1 MTELLRTHSL
11 FRAVNRRLSD
21 WSVVHSGLNLS
32 TDWLIVRTRYSKPIK
47 TYWPKTYR
55 LHSFLADRD
64 LDTARLGTASLSSAP
79 WRPLTD
85 TDQQRRGPYKEEK
98 KIVTHQTSQSSQ
110 GSLRT
115 LKKKSNTPTRSEA
128 EKKIEDTNTRDYSY
142 KSENTKKLKRKHQY
156 FSTRALRSSKKLQES
171 RLVHHLVRQLRQK
184 TVSRLDLAYKCN
196 LRNIEFTNKLSRKN
210 TVQ

>member
-85 TDQQRRGPYKEEK
+85 TDQQRRGPYKEERRK
-98 KIVTHQTSQSSQ
+98 LWHTKRHNRVKDLQEFW
-110 GSLRT
+110 RRRA
-115 LKKKSNTPTRSEA
+115 TPTRSEA
-128 EKKIEDTNTRDYSY
+128 GKSRTLTLDYSN
-142 KSENTKKLKRKHQY
+142 KSEKTKKLKRKHQY

-171 RLVHHLVRQLRQK
+171 RLVHHLVR
-184 TVSRLDLAYKCN
+184 
-196 LRNIEFTNKLSRKN
+196 
-210 TVQ
+210 

>member
-85 TDQQRRGPYKEEK
+85 TDQQRRGSYKEENCDTPNVTIESKIFK
-98 KIVTHQTSQSSQ
+98 KFWRRRATSTRSPAEKS
-110 GSLRT
+110 RT
-115 LKKKSNTPTRSEA
+115 L
-128 EKKIEDTNTRDYSY
+128 ILDYSY
-142 KSENTKKLKRKHQY
+142 KSEKTKKLKRKHQY

-171 RLVHHLVRQLRQK
+171 RLVHHLVR
-184 TVSRLDLAYKCN
+184 
-196 LRNIEFTNKLSRKN
+196 
-210 TVQ
+210 

>member
-85 TDQQRRGPYKEEK
+85 TDQQRRGPYKEERRK
-98 KIVTHQTSQSSQ
+98 LWHTKRHNRVEDLQNCEEEEQHQQDLQ
-110 GSLRT
+110 L
-115 LKKKSNTPTRSEA
+115 
-128 EKKIEDTNTRDYSY
+128 KKIEDTNTRLQLQKRENEEAEEKAPIFLY
-142 KSENTKKLKRKHQY
+142 KS
-156 FSTRALRSSKKLQES
+156 SSKQQEA
-171 RLVHHLVRQLRQK
+171 
-184 TVSRLDLAYKCN
+184 T
-196 LRNIEFTNKLSRKN
+196 RKSTSPPPSSIASTEN
-210 TVQ
+210 CQ

>member
-85 TDQQRRGPYKEEK
+85 TDQQRRGPYKEERRK
-98 KIVTHQTSQSSQ
+98 LWHTKRHNRVKDLQEFWRRRATS
-110 GSLRT
+110 
-115 LKKKSNTPTRSEA
+115 TRSEA
-128 EKKIEDTNTRDYSY
+128 EKKSRTLILDYSY
-142 KSENTKKLKRKHQY
+142 KSEKTKKLKRKHQY

-171 RLVHHLVRQLRQK
+171 RLVHHLVR
-184 TVSRLDLAYKCN
+184 
-196 LRNIEFTNKLSRKN
+196 
-210 TVQ
+210 

>member
-85 TDQQRRGPYKEEK
+85 TDQQRRGPYKEERRK
-98 KIVTHQTSQSSQ
+98 LWHTKRHNRVKDLQEFWRRRATSTRSAAGKS
-110 GSLRT
+110 RT
-115 LKKKSNTPTRSEA
+115 L
-128 EKKIEDTNTRDYSY
+128 
-142 KSENTKKLKRKHQY
+142 
-156 FSTRALRSSKKLQES
+156 
-171 RLVHHLVRQLRQK
+171 
-184 TVSRLDLAYKCN
+184 
-196 LRNIEFTNKLSRKN
+196 
-210 TVQ
+210 

>member
-85 TDQQRRGPYKEEK
+85 TDQQRRGPYKEERRK
-98 KIVTHQTSQSSQ
+98 WWHTKRHNRVTN
-110 GSLRT
+110 LRNR
-115 LKKKSNTPTRSEA
+115 KKKSNINKIWSW
-128 EKKIEDTNTRDYSY
+128 EKSRTLILDYSY
-142 KSENTKKLKRKHQY
+142 KGEKTKKLKRKHQY
-156 FSTRALRSSKKLQES
+156 FSSRALRSSKKLQES
-171 RLVHHLVRQLRQK
+171 RLVHHLVR
-184 TVSRLDLAYKCN
+184 
-196 LRNIEFTNKLSRKN
+196 
-210 TVQ
+210 

>member
-85 TDQQRRGPYKEEK
+85 TDQQRRRSYKEEK
-98 KIVTHQTSQSSQ
+98 RRKLWHTKRHNRVKTLQELWRKRATHQQD
-110 GSLRT
+110 
-115 LKKKSNTPTRSEA
+115 LKL
-128 EKKIEDTNTRDYSY
+128 KIEDTNTRLQLQKREDEEAEEKAPIFLY
-142 KSENTKKLKRKHQY
+142 KS
-156 FSTRALRSSKKLQES
+156 SSKQQEA
-171 RLVHHLVRQLRQK
+171 
-184 TVSRLDLAYKCN
+184 T
-196 LRNIEFTNKLSRKN
+196 RKSTSPPPSSIASTEN
-210 TVQ
+210 CQ